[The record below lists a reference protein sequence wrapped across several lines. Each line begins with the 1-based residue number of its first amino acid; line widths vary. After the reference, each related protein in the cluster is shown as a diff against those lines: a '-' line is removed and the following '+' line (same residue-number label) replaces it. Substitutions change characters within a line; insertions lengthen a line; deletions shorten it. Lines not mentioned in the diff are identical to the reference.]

1 MMKKRVYCLILGL
14 LMLVLSFAGCGG
26 EEVGFD
32 DEEERLAMTINLMI
46 PTNSSTTAEA
56 VSAVQD
62 ALNNIFNSKLK
73 TRVVIEAIPEDQYM
87 ERLDDK
93 FSALETEMAEKQAAE
108 ESRKKAKKEAKKRG

>member
-14 LMLVLSFAGCGG
+14 LMLILSFAGCGG

-32 DEEERLAMTINLMI
+32 EEEERLAMTINLMI

-62 ALNNIFNSKLK
+62 ALNNIFNSKRAVFHFK
-73 TRVVIEAIPEDQYM
+73 TVQNISFMKLQ
-87 ERLDDK
+87 K
-93 FSALETEMAEKQAAE
+93 FYPSGMICFN
-108 ESRKKAKKEAKKRG
+108 KKNSVF